1 MRQFND
7 RALGRNVSHAGDSG
21 FDPEARKLGVLWGK
35 GIRGVEFS
43 IATHYWLIQ
52 TLTERLHV
60 SKRTSGLCSCE
71 LGAYHCSHSNQ
82 LMYDLT
88 QRQGAVDRGEVL
100 ARWC

>member
-35 GIRGVEFS
+35 GIRGVEVS

-52 TLTERLHV
+52 TSAERLHV
-60 SKRTSGLCSCE
+60 HAGCQSSVNC
-71 LGAYHCSHSNQ
+71 
-82 LMYDLT
+82 
-88 QRQGAVDRGEVL
+88 
-100 ARWC
+100 